1 MFYVPRISLA
11 PLIVLIT
18 LPPCRAHCPL
28 VWCQR
33 CGERT
38 TKVCCG
44 QDNVYTASLP
54 AAAAVSPP
62 LIGQCPC
69 RRRPIG
75 REDDGSVWLAAG
87 VPAASRIFV
96 WIEDISQLLFE
107 IFINVVCQTLG
118 TRVWNLT
125 HKLLRKMQYQLHWIQ
140 SSCEMLWDIMRQYY
154 EKREHLNAVG
164 NRECKWD
171 QKMPKHQ
178 LIYFNEASEWVRK
191 YLDISNIKNIL
202 TAWDITP

>member
-1 MFYVPRISLA
+1 MFHHLFLIIIMFYVPRISLA

-62 LIGQCPC
+62 LIGQCPR

-154 EKREHLNAVG
+154 EKRERLMQWEIG
-164 NRECKWD
+164 NV
-171 QKMPKHQ
+171 
-178 LIYFNEASEWVRK
+178 NEIRK
-191 YLDISNIKNIL
+191 CQNIN
-202 TAWDITP
+202 

>member
-1 MFYVPRISLA
+1 MCQRNFAVISILIRKHGHTPESGTLQCQVVLRIFANKTAHQWNLSGGKTMFHHLFLIIIMFYVPRISLA

-18 LPPCRAHCPL
+18 LPPSRAHCPL

-54 AAAAVSPP
+54 AAAAVSPL

-140 SSCEMLWDIMRQYY
+140 SSCEML
-154 EKREHLNAVG
+154 
-164 NRECKWD
+164 
-171 QKMPKHQ
+171 
-178 LIYFNEASEWVRK
+178 
-191 YLDISNIKNIL
+191 
-202 TAWDITP
+202 